1 MTDRFASRHATL
13 TSPAYDGFPI
23 TTSDAAP
30 VLEVTR
36 AIYVGVAGDLTA
48 TFASGETVTFQ
59 NVVAGGLL
67 KPFPIRF
74 EIDQYPSTLNE
85 NIQMKKLR
93 KFLKKRKKNSSEPP
107 EI

>member
-59 NVVAGGLL
+59 NVAAGTIL
-67 KPFPIRF
+67 PIR
-74 EIDQYPSTLNE
+74 ISHVLTTGTTADALVGL
-85 NIQMKKLR
+85 I
-93 KFLKKRKKNSSEPP
+93 
-107 EI
+107 